1 MKKSLITSIFSQH
14 LKTFTKYLK
23 NLWKRDI
30 NDSVD
35 LWNSLWSKN
44 LHSNGPC
51 CLHKTDAPFQNIISN
66 VCCESSFAYIMV
78 RNLESNFLKIFN
90 QSEDRNRS
98 GRKRKD
104 GRQSKWNTNK
114 YWKWSDLE
122 AQRKGSCSWFFMM
135 VSTFCISII
144 LEEFA
149 RSFGESYLKNC

>member
-1 MKKSLITSIFSQH
+1 MCVV
-14 LKTFTKYLK
+14 
-23 NLWKRDI
+23 NR
-30 NDSVD
+30 
-35 LWNSLWSKN
+35 
-44 LHSNGPC
+44 
-51 CLHKTDAPFQNIISN
+51 
-66 VCCESSFAYIMV
+66 SFAYIMV

-135 VSTFCISII
+135 VSTFCILII

-149 RSFGESYLKNC
+149 RSFGEIYSKNCRVVLVQILFFSFKNNISSVAKYWLEVKAQIYVVDFSDQAFAFDMHQEYYMIYIRHFSWSN